1 MMNRHGAPY
10 GALACE
16 RRSEALG
23 VQQRVRHSCR
33 TIRWLE
39 RRAERGQATYSYKF
53 LRPAALIA
61 VLWTSTACQSYTPQP
76 LELSSRMDIVRARVD
91 DDDAH
96 RGFVDRLTLVG
107 VQVPTEFDL
116 ADGASL
122 AEGEVLALFY
132 NAELRVMRLR
142 AGVALARYETSGLW
156 QDPQF
161 GFDAAQVLSP
171 GNHLEYGGVLSLTLP
186 VSGRL
191 AVERAKAS
199 AEYRVEL
206 ARIVDNEWR
215 TRAAVRK
222 WWYSWSAAE
231 RRRVLLEDAVEQIR
245 AIGVVA
251 ARLEA
256 AGAIRKADERLL
268 RLELVG
274 RQAELQATELE
285 VQQARVA
292 LLSTMGLAPDAAIQL
307 NPSSA
312 AAIGPASTDV
322 EERIERCNTQ
332 LALLRAE
339 YEVAEDAL
347 RLAIR
352 RQYPDVGIGAGY
364 GSEDSDNRFL
374 FGLSLP
380 LPLLNRN
387 RQEIAE
393 AWARRNVSR
402 AEAET
407 AVERIV
413 REVGLAELALDAATR
428 QRIWLEQEL
437 EPLLL
442 EQMENITELMSLGEV
457 DAFLL
462 LETIGRQLDART
474 RLVDLELIE
483 AETLVQLTTL
493 LGPDRDS
500 ATPTPAD
507 ELPVA
512 QGGDNRA
519 GEPVDEEQR

>member
-1 MMNRHGAPY
+1 MLYRHGAPH

-16 RRSEALG
+16 RPPEALRA
-23 VQQRVRHSCR
+23 QQRARPSCR
-33 TIRWLE
+33 DQRQE
-39 RRAERGQATYSYKF
+39 RRTALEPAPHPFQS
-53 LRPAALIA
+53 LRFAALIA
-61 VLWTSTACQSYTPQP
+61 AVWASAACQSYSPQP
-76 LELSSRMDIVRARVD
+76 LELDSRLNLVRARVD
-91 DDDAH
+91 DEGAH
-96 RGFVDRLTLVG
+96 RGFVERLERVG
-107 VQVPTEFDL
+107 VQAPAEYDL

-132 NAELRVMRLR
+132 NAGLRVARLR

-171 GNHLEYGGVLSLTLP
+171 GDDFEYGGALSLTLP

-206 ARIVDNEWR
+206 ARIVDEEWR
-215 TRAAVRK
+215 VRAAVRR

-231 RRRVLLEDAVEQIR
+231 RRRVLLEEAVEQMR
-245 AIGVVA
+245 AIGDVA

-256 AGAIRKADERLL
+256 AGSIRKADERLL

-292 LLSTMGLAPDAAIQL
+292 LLGIMGLAPDAAIQL
-307 NPSSA
+307 NPNTA
-312 AAIGPASTDV
+312 AAAPTTADA
-322 EERIERCNTQ
+322 EERILRCNTQ
-332 LALLRAE
+332 LARLRAE
-339 YEVAEDAL
+339 YEVAEEAL

-364 GSEDSDNRFL
+364 GSEDSDSRFL

-387 RQEIAE
+387 RQEIAGALAE
-393 AWARRNVSR
+393 RNVSR
-402 AEAET
+402 AETET
-407 AVERIV
+407 ALERIV
-413 REVGLAELALDAATR
+413 REVRLAELALDAATK
-428 QRIWLEQEL
+428 QRHRLEEDL

-442 EQMENITELMSLGEV
+442 EQMQNINELMSLGEV

-462 LETIGRQLDART
+462 LETVGRQLDART
-474 RLVDLELIE
+474 RLVELELAE
-483 AETLVQLTTL
+483 AETQVQLTTL
-493 LGPDRDS
+493 LGPDTVF
-500 ATPTPAD
+500 ATPTPAA

-512 QGGDNRA
+512 QGDNNFA
-519 GEPVDEEQR
+519 EESVEEEQR